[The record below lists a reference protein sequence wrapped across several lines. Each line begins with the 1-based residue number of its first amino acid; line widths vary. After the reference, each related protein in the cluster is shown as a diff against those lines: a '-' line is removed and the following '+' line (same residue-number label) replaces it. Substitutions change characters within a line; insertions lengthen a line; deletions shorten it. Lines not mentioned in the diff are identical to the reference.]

1 MEPIKINVSVEVALS
16 QPTLDVLGKLLGP
29 RMTVTEQMPGFDPL
43 PKQEPDPEPE
53 EKPQP
58 EKKRRAAKSAPAPV
72 PEPVSAP
79 APEPDPAPVKEE
91 DDDLPPDDAPDPVK
105 APTEAQTP
113 TEADMREAIE
123 KARNR
128 KVPGATIRKHL
139 TEVFGI
145 NTTLE
150 CPLDRRQELIDSL
163 AKLSA

>member
-16 QPTLDVLGKLLGP
+16 QPTLDVLGKILGP
-29 RMTVTEQMPGFDPL
+29 RMTATEQMPGFDPL
-43 PKQEPDPEPE
+43 PKPEPE
-53 EKPQP
+53 P
-58 EKKRRAAKSAPAPV
+58 EPAPAKKQRKAAKPAPAPV

-79 APEPDPAPVKEE
+79 APEPEPAPVKEE

-105 APTEAQTP
+105 APTEAQAP
-113 TEADMREAIE
+113 TEVDMRKAIE
-123 KARNR
+123 DARIR

-150 CPLDRRQELIDSL
+150 CPIDRRQELIDSL

>member
-43 PKQEPDPEPE
+43 PKPEPE

-79 APEPDPAPVKEE
+79 APEPEPAPVKEE

-105 APTEAQTP
+105 APTEAQAP
-113 TEADMREAIE
+113 TEADMRKAIE
-123 KARNR
+123 DARIR

-150 CPLDRRQELIDSL
+150 CPIDRRQELIDSL